1 VGKTAGPAE
10 AEAWTWLKDKAAQVF
25 AADVGR

>member
-25 AADVGR
+25 AADAKH